1 MQFSYS
7 KISTYKQCPYK
18 FKLLYI
24 DKIGKPV
31 VNEALIKGSKIH
43 SLLENYEY
51 VINQYT
57 ENPQNAGNGKDVE
70 YLNIV
75 LTFSKSDIGHDI
87 LNKQSIREHCVKFDE
102 NLNANDSLSKKETYL
117 IGYIDRINL
126 SNEIELIDY
135 KTGKYKDPKFQDFEQ
150 LSIYGLYIFSKY
162 PSINEIKLRYVYVEH
177 CRENSKLI
185 TRADSAIIKQLLV
198 NDLNEIKNAVQYP
211 RKIQKLCDWCEFV
224 NFCKSK
230 K

>member
-43 SLLENYEY
+43 TLLENYES

-57 ENPQNAGNGKDVE
+57 ENPQNLE
-70 YLNIV
+70 YLGIV
-75 LTFSKSDIGHDI
+75 LEFAKSDIGHDI
-87 LNKQSIREHCVKFDE
+87 LNKQSIREHCVKFDKD
-102 NLNANDSLSKKETYL
+102 LNANDSLSKKETYL

-126 SNEIELIDY
+126 SSGIELIDY

-150 LSIYGLYIFSKY
+150 LSIYGLYMFSKY
-162 PSINEIKLRYVYVEH
+162 PDVESILLRYVYVEH

-185 TRADSAIIKQLLV
+185 TRADSAIIKQLLI
-198 NDLNEIKNAVQYP
+198 NDLNQIQNEVEYP
-211 RKIQKLCDWCEFV
+211 KKPQKLCDWCEFV
-224 NFCKSK
+224 DLCQTKNK
-230 K
+230 

>member
-43 SLLENYEY
+43 SLLENYES

-57 ENPQNAGNGKDVE
+57 ENPQNLE
-70 YLNIV
+70 YLGIV
-75 LTFSKSDIGHDI
+75 LEFAKSDIGHDI
-87 LNKQSIREHCVKFDE
+87 LNKQSIREHCVKFDKD
-102 NLNANDSLSKKETYL
+102 LNANDSLSKKETYL

-126 SNEIELIDY
+126 SSGIELIDY

-150 LSIYGLYIFSKY
+150 LSIYGLYMFSKY
-162 PSINEIKLRYVYVEH
+162 PDIESILLRYVYVEH

-185 TRADSAIIKQLLV
+185 TRADSAIIKQLLI
-198 NDLNEIKNAVQYP
+198 NDLNQIQNEVEYP
-211 RKIQKLCDWCEFV
+211 KKPQKLCDWCEFV
-224 NFCKSK
+224 DLCQTKNK
-230 K
+230 